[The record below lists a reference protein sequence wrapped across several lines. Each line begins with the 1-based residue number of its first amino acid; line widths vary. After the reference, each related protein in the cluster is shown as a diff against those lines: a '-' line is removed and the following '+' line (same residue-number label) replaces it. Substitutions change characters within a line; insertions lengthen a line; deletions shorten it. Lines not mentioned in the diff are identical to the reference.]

1 MKKNVLKVF
10 VSALMVM
17 AAVMNTGC
25 SNEAGLASDVQ
36 QEQAATEGTALSFN
50 FDLAG
55 YGKEQSVA
63 TRGIAGEAKGRVIA
77 SSVSSLGDGL
87 EAYTEVVE
95 DAKPQTR
102 ATYTAAPAQNYTI
115 LAYKDGQKKGEWV
128 AKYDGSKFTPKTGSS
143 SVQVLQQGTYTYIVF
158 SDH

>member
-36 QEQAATEGTALSFN
+36 QEQAVTEGTELSFK

-63 TRGIAGEAKGRVIA
+63 TRGVAGEAKGRVIA

-95 DAKPQTR
+95 DAKP
-102 ATYTAAPAQNYTI
+102 
-115 LAYKDGQKKGEWV
+115 
-128 AKYDGSKFTPKTGSS
+128 
-143 SVQVLQQGTYTYIVF
+143 
-158 SDH
+158 

>member
-1 MKKNVLKVF
+1 MSDYLEMVSAKSAYLLKHRIKKMKKNVLKVF

-17 AAVMNTGC
+17 AAVVNTGC

-63 TRGIAGEAKGRVIA
+63 TRGVAGEAKGRVIA
-77 SSVSSLGDGL
+77 
-87 EAYTEVVE
+87 
-95 DAKPQTR
+95 
-102 ATYTAAPAQNYTI
+102 
-115 LAYKDGQKKGEWV
+115 GQ
-128 AKYDGSKFTPKTGSS
+128 S
-143 SVQVLQQGTYTYIVF
+143 
-158 SDH
+158 